1 MVWDGAMDAASRF
14 TARTA
19 YVMAVASALVFSG
32 FDVLLYALGQRTDG
46 FLGPAAGLGL
56 SLIADLSLLWLI
68 RAPRAVASIALA
80 VSAARAVG
88 ELVAP
93 GTLTPAHPLARI
105 VVPTC
110 AIVIIWVIMTVR
122 PVREALSFTAAF
134 ALLGAQPWQPNGLAT
149 PTGIAATLIPAALA
163 YSARARVQLMASL
176 RTSLAAAEREQHL
189 LAEQAVAAERRRLAT
204 EMHDVVTHH
213 VTEMV
218 LHAGALKLTGES
230 THIRTSAEQ
239 IRAAGEKALGEL
251 RELIGVLHGDGRHS
265 PGPAPRPSGTS
276 DPAEEIGDLVRAAGE
291 SGGTVTLEL
300 RGVRR
305 PMTTAIARTAVRV
318 VQESL
323 SNARKH
329 APGSSVHVGIDYGGQ
344 ATIVSIRDS
353 GGDDRHRNPS
363 LAGSGSG
370 LGLVGLRRRVELIG
384 GEFSAGELP
393 SGGWQV
399 TASLP
404 DIEVGAPARPGGDT

>member
-19 YVMAVASALVFSG
+19 HVMAVASALVCSI
-32 FDVLLYALGQRTDG
+32 FDVLLFVLGQRTDG
-46 FLGPAAGLGL
+46 ILGPAAGLCL
-56 SLIADLSLLWLI
+56 SLIADLSVLWLI
-68 RAPRAVASIALA
+68 RSPRAVASIALA

-93 GTLTPAHPLARI
+93 GTLTPVHPLART

-110 AIVIIWVIMTVR
+110 AIVIIWVIVTVR
-122 PVREALSFTAAF
+122 PIREALSFTAAF
-134 ALLGAQPWQPNGLAT
+134 ALLGAQPWQPSALAT
-149 PTGIAATLIPAALA
+149 PTGIAATLVPAALA

-204 EMHDVVTHH
+204 DMHDVVTHH

-218 LHAGALKLTGES
+218 LHAGALKLTSES
-230 THIRTSAEQ
+230 TDVRTSAEQ

-251 RELIGVLHGDGRHS
+251 RELIGVLHGDGRRDS
-265 PGPAPRPSGTS
+265 EPAPRPSGTS
-276 DPAEEIGDLVRAAGE
+276 DPAEDIGDLVRAACE

-305 PMTTAIARTAVRV
+305 PMTAAIARTAVRV

-329 APGSSVHVGIDYGGQ
+329 APGASVHVGIDYGGQ

-353 GGDDRHRNPS
+353 GGRHPDPS

-384 GEFSAGELP
+384 GEFSAGELQ

-404 DIEVGAPARPGGDT
+404 DIGAGATARPGGDT

>member
-1 MVWDGAMDAASRF
+1 MDAASGF

-19 YVMAVASALVFSG
+19 HIVAVTSALAFSA
-32 FDVLLYALGQRTDG
+32 FDVLLYVLGQRTDG
-46 FLGPAAGLGL
+46 AFGPAAGLAL
-56 SLIADLSLLWLI
+56 SLVADIALLWLI
-68 RAPRAVASIALA
+68 RSPRTVAAIALA
-80 VSAARAVG
+80 VSVARAIG

-93 GTLTPAHPLARI
+93 GTLTPVHPLTRI

-110 AIVIIWVIMTVR
+110 AIVIIWVIVTVR
-122 PVREALSFTAAF
+122 PVREALSFTVAF
-134 ALLGAQPWQPNGLAT
+134 ALLGAHPWQPSALAT
-149 PTGIAATLIPAALA
+149 PTGIAATLVPAALA
-163 YSARARVQLMASL
+163 YSVRARVQLLASL
-176 RTSLAAAEREQHL
+176 RARVAAVEREQHL

-218 LHAGALKLTGES
+218 LHAGALKLTSES
-230 THIRTSAEQ
+230 TPVRTAAEQ

-251 RELIGVLHGDGRHS
+251 RELIGVLHGDGRRN
-265 PGPAPRPSGTS
+265 PEPAPRRTETS
-276 DPAEEIGDLVRAAGE
+276 DPVEEIGDLVRVARE

-300 RGVRR
+300 RGARR

-329 APGSSVHVGIDYGGQ
+329 APGASVHVRIDYGGQ
-344 ATIVSIRDS
+344 ATTVSVRDS
-353 GGDDRHRNPS
+353 GGDDRHGNPA

-384 GEFSAGELP
+384 GEFSAGESV

-404 DIEVGAPARPGGDT
+404 DFGAPARPGGDA